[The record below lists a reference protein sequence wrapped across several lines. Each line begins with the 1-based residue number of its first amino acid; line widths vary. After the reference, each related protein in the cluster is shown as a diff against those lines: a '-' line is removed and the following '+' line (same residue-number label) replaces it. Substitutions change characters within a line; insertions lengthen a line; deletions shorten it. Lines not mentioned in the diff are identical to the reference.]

1 MPYNEKETVFIDGS
15 SISGSTEELRN
26 DLGIAWKLQEVQNTD
41 GTTSEL
47 LHFVD
52 SAEMYPQIT
61 NDVTADPTEWL
72 LHVSSVSQCLR
83 YVELQPYFQAT
94 GSTEV
99 IVPNYVLP
107 GRFYGAE
114 EPDGKIRSDKE
125 WKTYLLGGAFGNKT
139 YKGIYSK
146 ETFDNF
152 GFQYNTP
159 YSNAEAAEEGMSG
172 VNSGSIHYNYN
183 LYMPEFEKAA
193 TRVGVERLLPSI
205 ELMKVGEP
213 DETDNPIYKF
223 LTLEGAEA
231 LDDTGVS
238 GIFDAGQVFS
248 ASHVSYIPPIAYEN
262 TEVGYIDITKN
273 LRDYLTTYSRM
284 SLSSSIASAVGMQT
298 RNLFYNRDAANGLF
312 DNSTNIDVNNVL
324 SYYPSYVQ
332 LEFDRSMNYG
342 LEGTHF
348 RDAINDYSFSSNLLY
363 LLKKQFGR
371 GSSLSK
377 TFATQQTFKDA
388 GEITTA
394 DSSTDLKTANFIEML
409 VNAYSPSIKTNDCY
423 FVGAESSDAFV
434 NSVKARSTDS
444 LRFINSY
451 STLNV
456 LSRIVAFLD
465 EKYDPSTSQDISSYL
480 NHTIEGKNGIY
491 QILEKSDDDN
501 YHETIA
507 YRIKK
512 ERAGTTI
519 QDIWMYNDF
528 SNDQSDDF
536 RFSDSQVLYGET
548 YTYTVYAYVL
558 CTGIKY
564 KMDDLRVGRNIGIVN
579 PGETTE
585 QYCIQFHDP
594 LTNEIQDQLFSGH
607 DTSHIVQNLL
617 PGQIAQYI
625 LDGNTYD
632 ATRDAHM
639 DLDSDGD
646 VDLHDMIAAV
656 SQDPE
661 SLAYSTGTGIYHG
674 LKNPLAGANN
684 FSSNAQT
691 LSEFPYLA
699 DFNLYYEPE
708 LRLFE
713 VPIMTKEITVLDH
726 PAGGL
731 DVTPFQKIDNSQTL
745 GFFVKVESFEPSEA
759 FPQTLTQEDVN
770 YKDTYL
776 VSNDLIEDV
785 PLGARAVSNQATIE
799 IFRIVDKKP
808 SSLSE
813 FGQNLYKTIS
823 LEIGNTKQYL
833 PNYIFYDKVQTN
845 KKYYYLM
852 RILTAKG
859 TPGNLS
865 PIIEAELV
873 SDGGY
878 KYSLFDNLFE
888 EDLKSDPY
896 VGASKEF
903 KKLLQ
908 VFPTPPQLQLVNNGA
923 DLTQTAASQ
932 LDKIDIGTTDDSIFG
947 QTFKVRLTSK
957 KTGKK
962 IDLNLSF
969 NLQEEL

>member
-1 MPYNEKETVFIDGS
+1 MTTQYNEKETVFIDGS
-15 SISGSTEELRN
+15 SITGSTEELRN
-26 DLGIAWKLQEVQNTD
+26 DLGIAWKLQEVQNGD

-47 LHFVD
+47 LHFED
-52 SAEMYPQIT
+52 ALELYPNISALSATPE
-61 NDVTADPTEWL
+61 EWL
-72 LHVSSVSQCLR
+72 SHVSSVSQCLR

-114 EPDGKIRSDKE
+114 EPAGKIRSDKE
-125 WKTYLLGGAFGNKT
+125 WKTYLLGGTFGNRT

-152 GFQYNTP
+152 GFTYNTP
-159 YSNAEAAEEGMSG
+159 YSNAEGAEEGMSG

-223 LTLEGAEA
+223 LTLEGAEEFDPQGRNNA
-231 LDDTGVS
+231 LATNNGS
-238 GIFDAGQVFS
+238 TFDSTAFQVGQIFS

-284 SLSSSIASAVGMQT
+284 SLSSSIASAVGRQT

-312 DNSTNIDVNNVL
+312 DNTTNIDVNNVL

-332 LEFDRSMNYG
+332 LGFDRSMNYDSG
-342 LEGTHF
+342 QTHF
-348 RDAINDYSFSSNLLY
+348 REAINDYSFSSNLLY

-377 TFATQQTFKDA
+377 TFATQQTLKDA
-388 GEITTA
+388 GEITTV
-394 DSSTDLKTANFIEML
+394 DSSVDLKTANFTEML

-423 FVGAESSDAFV
+423 FVGAESSDEFV
-434 NSVKARSTDS
+434 NSVKSRSTDS

-456 LSRIVAFLD
+456 LSKLTSFLD
-465 EKYDPSTSQDISSYL
+465 EQYDPSSTQGISSKLEY
-480 NHTIEGKNGIY
+480 TIKGKNGIY

-512 ERAGTTI
+512 QRAGTTI

-528 SNDQSDDF
+528 SNNQNDEF

-558 CTGIKY
+558 CSGIKY
-564 KMDDLRVGRNIGIVN
+564 KMDDLRIGRGVGTGSVGTKN
-579 PGETTE
+579 TTG
-585 QYCIQFHDP
+585 YCVQFHDP
-594 LTNEIQDQLFSGH
+594 RTNEIVDQLFAS
-607 DTSHIVQNLL
+607 DTVDPNVISQTPENHGVINAL
-617 PGQIAQYI
+617 
-625 LDGNTYD
+625 
-632 ATRDAHM
+632 ATEN
-639 DLDSDGD
+639 S
-646 VDLHDMIAAV
+646 
-656 SQDPE
+656 
-661 SLAYSTGTGIYHG
+661 
-674 LKNPLAGANN
+674 

-691 LSEFPYLA
+691 ISEFPYLA
-699 DFNLYYEPE
+699 DFNFYYEPE

-759 FPQTLTQEDVN
+759 FPQTLTQEDVS
-770 YKDTYL
+770 YKETYL

-785 PLGARAVSNQATIE
+785 PLGSRPVSNQSTIE
-799 IFRIVDKKP
+799 IFRMVDKKP
-808 SSLSE
+808 SSLTE
-813 FGQNLYKTIS
+813 MGENLYKTIS
-823 LEIGNTKQYL
+823 LEIDNTKQYL
-833 PNYIFYDKVQTN
+833 PNYVFYDKVQTN

-888 EDLKSDPY
+888 QDLKSDPY

>member
-1 MPYNEKETVFIDGS
+1 MTTQYNEKETVFIDGS
-15 SISGSTEELRN
+15 SITGSTEELRN
-26 DLGIAWKLQEVQNTD
+26 DLGIAWKLQETQNGD

-47 LHFVD
+47 LHFV
-52 SAEMYPQIT
+52 SAPEMYPQVTFDVVSTVTSYNQSGLPQTSISIT
-61 NDVTADPTEWL
+61 QVPAGITGEPKEWL
-72 LHVSSVSQCLR
+72 SHVSSVSQCLR

-94 GSTEV
+94 GSTDV

-125 WKTYLLGGAFGNKT
+125 WKTYLLGGTFGNKT
-139 YKGIYSK
+139 YKGIYSE

-152 GFQYNTP
+152 GFQYKIP

-183 LYMPEFEKAA
+183 LYMPEFERAA
-193 TRVGVERLLPSI
+193 ARVGVERLLPST

-223 LTLEGAEA
+223 LTLEGAEEFDPQGRNNA
-231 LDDTGVS
+231 LATNNGS
-238 GIFDAGQVFS
+238 TFDPTAFQVGQIFS
-248 ASHVSYIPPIAYEN
+248 ASHVSYIPPVAYEH
-262 TEVGYIDITKN
+262 TTTGYIDITQN

-284 SLSSSIASAVGMQT
+284 NLSSSIASEVGMQT

-312 DNSTNIDVNNVL
+312 DNSTNLDVNEVL

-332 LEFDRSMNYG
+332 LGFDRSINYNADQ
-342 LEGTHF
+342 THF
-348 RDAINDYSFSSNLLY
+348 REAINDYHFSSNLLY

-377 TFATQQTFKDA
+377 TFATQQTLKDA
-388 GEITTA
+388 GEITTV
-394 DSSTDLKTANFIEML
+394 DSSVDLKTANFTEML

-423 FVGAESSDAFV
+423 FVGAESSDEFV
-434 NSVKARSTDS
+434 NSVKSKSTDS

-456 LSRIVAFLD
+456 LSRLTAFMD
-465 EKYDPSTSQDISSYL
+465 EQYDPSLTQGISSKL
-480 NHTIEGKNGIY
+480 EHTIQGKNGIY
-491 QILEKSDDDN
+491 QILEKSDDNN

-512 ERAGTTI
+512 QRAGTTI

-528 SNDQSDDF
+528 NSEHAHPF

-564 KMDDLRVGRNIGIVN
+564 KMDDLRIGRGIGTGSVANSYSN
-579 PGETTE
+579 PTGTG
-585 QYCIQFHDP
+585 YCVQFHDP
-594 LTNEIQDQLFSGH
+594 RTNEVVDQLFAS
-607 DTSHIVQNLL
+607 DT
-617 PGQIAQYI
+617 
-625 LDGNTYD
+625 LDPNVVSTTVENHGVIN
-632 ATRDAHM
+632 A
-639 DLDSDGD
+639 L
-646 VDLHDMIAAV
+646 AAEN
-656 SQDPE
+656 S
-661 SLAYSTGTGIYHG
+661 
-674 LKNPLAGANN
+674 

-691 LSEFPYLA
+691 ISEFPYLA
-699 DFNLYYEPE
+699 DFNFYYEPE

-745 GFFVKVESFEPSEA
+745 GFFIKVESFEPA
-759 FPQTLTQEDVN
+759 QTFPQTLTQEDID
-770 YKDTYL
+770 YKTTYL
-776 VSNDLIEDV
+776 TSNDLIEDDA
-785 PLGARAVSNQATIE
+785 LGARPVSNQATIE
-799 IFRIVDKKP
+799 IFRMVDKKP
-808 SSLSE
+808 SSLTE
-813 FGQNLYKTIS
+813 MGENLYKTIS
-823 LEIGNTKQYL
+823 LEMGNTKQYL
-833 PNYIFYDKVQTN
+833 PNYVFYDKVQTN